1 MKQLR
6 ILLLVLLTVLLPV
19 RGAMAAAMGCAGG
32 PAPSTMSGGSAHA
45 HPNESAQGPHEHA
58 AAPHVVDHHAHH
70 AHDGV
75 SLDEATGSSAA
86 GAAHG
91 AHGDG
96 HGEHAGTCQACAS
109 GCCVTPLASALP
121 TLAGLPAPE
130 RVAYPALTAQA
141 PVFHS
146 GGPDRPPRTV

>member
-1 MKQLR
+1 VKQLR
-6 ILLLVLLTVLLPV
+6 ILVLVLLAVLLPV
-19 RGAMAAAMGCAGG
+19 RGAMAVAMGCAGG
-32 PAPSTMSGGSAHA
+32 PGTSTLSGGSAHA
-45 HPNESAQGPHEHA
+45 HHAEPAHGPPEHTAGPHA
-58 AAPHVVDHHAHH
+58 AGHP

-75 SLDEATGSSAA
+75 SFDEPTGGSAA

-91 AHGDG
+91 SHGDG

-121 TLAGLPAPE
+121 TLAGLPAAE

-146 GGPDRPPRTV
+146 GGPDRPPRTI